1 MLTATDNNRPDVNRS
16 LQTSKPHEKI
26 SIEQSTL
33 YPFGREAQTTARV
46 LLQRR
51 KGKHKPTESF
61 LEYELNGTA
70 TIPHL
75 TVLFIAITGL
85 QI

>member
-16 LQTSKPHEKI
+16 LQTTKPHEKI

-33 YPFGREAQTTARV
+33 YPLGREAQTTARV

-51 KGKHKPTESF
+51 KGKHMTNRKFPR
-61 LEYELNGTA
+61 
-70 TIPHL
+70 I
-75 TVLFIAITGL
+75 
-85 QI
+85 